1 MLLSSGL
8 SLDFGLDVC
17 DLPLVFSPVLIQL
30 LVIFFTFFIVS
41 K

>member
-17 DLPLVFSPVLIQL
+17 DLVLVFSPVLIQL
-30 LVIFFTFFIVS
+30 LVIFTFFIVS